1 MIDTL
6 TAEEECDRTIV
17 VVERLAVDASRC
29 GCRTRRRSAPG
40 SEPPPGSASAR
51 LRSACAPPKSVI
63 SLLEE
68 GGRAKNRLDTLARV
82 AEALERH
89 LISSF
94 PEKVPARL
102 EDAVQVA

>member
-29 GCRTRRRSAPG
+29 GC
-40 SEPPPGSASAR
+40 
-51 LRSACAPPKSVI
+51 APPKSVI

-68 GGRAKNRLDTLARV
+68 GGGAKNRLDTLARV